1 MAKSGL
7 MLPLI
12 VFACVLAGLMIL
24 FPFRE
29 SFTNYTIYGEP
40 KNKPKGAKCKF
51 FAECASNDC
60 LPYTSN
66 AGPMFTCA

>member
-1 MAKSGL
+1 MAKSGYTF
-7 MLPLI
+7 PLI
-12 VFACVLAGLMIL
+12 VFVCVLAGLMIL

-29 SFTNYTIYGEP
+29 SFVDFTLYGEP
-40 KNKPKGAKCKF
+40 KNKPKGSKCKF

-66 AGPMFTCA
+66 AGSMFTCA

>member
-12 VFACVLAGLMIL
+12 IFVCVLAGLMIL

-29 SFTNYTIYGEP
+29 SFVNFTLYGEP
-40 KNKPKGAKCKF
+40 KNKPKGSKCKF

-60 LPYTSN
+60 LPYSSN
-66 AGPMFTCA
+66 AGSMFTCA

>member
-1 MAKSGL
+1 MAKSSVTF
-7 MLPLI
+7 PVI
-12 VFACVLAGLMIL
+12 VFVCVLAGLMIL

-29 SFTNYTIYGEP
+29 SFVNYTIYGEP

-60 LPYTSN
+60 LPYTSS
-66 AGPMFTCA
+66 AGSMFTCA

>member
-1 MAKSGL
+1 MAKIGITF
-7 MLPLI
+7 PLI
-12 VFACVLAGLMIL
+12 VFACILAGLMIL

-29 SFTNYTIYGEP
+29 SFVDFTLYGEP

-60 LPYTSN
+60 LPYTSK
-66 AGPMFTCA
+66 AGSMFTCS